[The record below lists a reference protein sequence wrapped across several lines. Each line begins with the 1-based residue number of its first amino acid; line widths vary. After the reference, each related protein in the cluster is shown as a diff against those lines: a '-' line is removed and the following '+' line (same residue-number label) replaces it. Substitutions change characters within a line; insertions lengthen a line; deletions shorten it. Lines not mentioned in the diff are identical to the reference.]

1 MNRWGYIGLA
11 IILVVLAFI
20 VYTNRQNLGLTHPRP
35 STNQASQT
43 VTQPPATQPVQ
54 IQWQKIDRT
63 MDGFTIDMPAN
74 SQQIKIPAYNEY
86 GSAEMAD
93 MLYAYPDPQIS
104 FSITWALNPPVE
116 RVNKMVPDRTLDM
129 ALTDALQRS
138 QTMLVN
144 KSEIS
149 QQGFP
154 GREFSARN
162 AGGGVFTSRLVLA
175 RHRLYMLTVAYPS
188 AAAQNNQDIAHF
200 FDSFKV
206 VAPAPNN

>member
-11 IILVVLAFI
+11 IILLVLAFFT
-20 VYTNRQNLGLTHPRP
+20 YRHRQDLGLSR
-35 STNQASQT
+35 SSVNQTSQT
-43 VTQPPATQPVQ
+43 ATPPPTAAQPAA
-54 IQWQKIDRT
+54 IQWQKVDRT

-149 QQGFP
+149 RQGFP

-188 AAAQNNQDIAHF
+188 AAAQNNQDVAHF

>member
-1 MNRWGYIGLA
+1 VNRWGYIGLV
-11 IILVVLAFI
+11 IIVLVVGFIAF
-20 VYTNRQNLGLTHPRP
+20 VNSRKPEPPRP
-35 STNQASQT
+35 HPSANQPSETSAQAA
-43 VTQPPATQPVQ
+43 P
-54 IQWQKIDRT
+54 IKWQNVDRT
-63 MDGFTIDMPAN
+63 MDGFTIELPAN
-74 SQQIKIPAYNEY
+74 FQHIKIPAYNEY
-86 GSAEMAD
+86 GSTEMAD
-93 MLYAYPDPQIS
+93 MLYAFPDPQIS

-138 QTMLVN
+138 QTTLVN

-188 AAAQNNQDIAHF
+188 AAAQNDQDVARF
-200 FDSFKV
+200 FDSFQV
-206 VAPAPNN
+206 VAPSPNN